1 MEFLDPKKQ
10 KAHLVR
16 LIIGYVL
23 ISIALVL
30 TTIIL
35 LYQAYGFGIRNGEVI
50 QNGLIFVSSRPNPA
64 DIYVNGQKRE
74 ETTNSRLLLPAG
86 QYKFELQRDGY
97 RNWKRAISIEG
108 GSVGRFDYPFLF
120 PTKLTT
126 TTTKK
131 YEVKPNV
138 VTQSPDQRWMLV
150 QTGDYNNFDLY
161 DTKSPQKAATALT
174 LPTNLFTLTSGV
186 HSWKFVEWA
195 SDNRHVLL
203 QHMTDANGTKSSEYI
218 LVDREE
224 EDSVNLTKLLGSN
237 PDQIELR
244 NKKFDKYFLFNKEAQ
259 TLTTASIEEPAAKPF
274 LDHVLAFKSHG
285 DKTVMYAS
293 NKDVSA
299 GKTAIREYDDGKTYT
314 FREVTAGDTYLID
327 FTQYSGDWYVALGAP
342 AENKVYVYQ
351 NPISK
356 LKSKPKDPL
365 VPVQVLKVHNPN
377 YISFSANA
385 RFIVA
390 ENGTQFALYDAETD
404 KGYAYT
410 LKQPMDAPQTH
421 ATWMDGHRMMYVSG
435 GKVFVF
441 EFDDA
446 NHETLQ
452 AADPSYAPLF
462 NRDYEVM
469 YSFANRTEKAENGTT
484 NTMFALTATD
494 MLTERDQ

>member
-35 LYQAYGFGIRNGEVI
+35 LYQAYGFGLRNGEVI
-50 QNGLIFVSSRPNPA
+50 QNGLIFVSSHPNPA
-64 DIYVNGQKRE
+64 DIYVNGKQRE

-86 QYKFELQRDGY
+86 QYKFELKRDGY
-97 RNWKRAISIEG
+97 RDWKRAISIEG

-126 TTTKK
+126 TTTKR

-138 VTQSPDQRWMLV
+138 VTQSPDQRWILV

-161 DTKSPQKAATALT
+161 DTKSPEKPATPLT
-174 LPTNLFTLTSGV
+174 LPASLFTLTGGT

-195 SDNRHVLL
+195 NNNRHVLM
-203 QHMTDANGTKSSEYI
+203 QHITEANGTTSSEYI
-218 LVDREE
+218 LIDREGE
-224 EDSVNLTKLLGSN
+224 NSANLTKVLGSN

-244 NKKFDKYFLFNKEAQ
+244 SKKFDKYFLFNKEAQ
-259 TLTTASIEEPAAKPF
+259 TLTTASLDEPEAKPF

-293 NKDVSA
+293 NEDVTE

-342 AENKVYVYQ
+342 AENKVYVYK
-351 NPISK
+351 NPVSK

-365 VPVQVLKVHNPN
+365 VPVQILKVNNPN

-385 RFIVA
+385 RFIMA
-390 ENGTQFALYDAETD
+390 ENGTQFALYDAETE

-421 ATWMDGHRMMYVSG
+421 ATWMDGHRMMYISE

-446 NHETLQ
+446 NHEVLQ
-452 AADPSYAPLF
+452 AADPNYMPLF

-469 YSFANRTEKAENGTT
+469 YSFANRSEKTGDTPV
-484 NTMFALTATD
+484 FSLTSTD